1 MFMLVL
7 DIMSYAYPTPQLRL
21 STAASLRIATW
32 NCNGLSKTKKDL
44 AKEMDFDILCLPE
57 THKYTYNDSHMY
69 AAPPPDNDPWS
80 GVSLM
85 LSNRVR
91 KYVTHWDF
99 IGSRIVYCR
108 LKGHTCNYFVIGIYI
123 PHSKRNNPDQLNTYD
138 ELAKLLSQVSNRD
151 CIIILGVFISRF
163 ARDIDNHTDH
173 WSIHNRNDAGGDR
186 LLEIMRTFTL
196 KCVSTYFQHPRKH
209 SNVTYLN
216 VQPQLPPSQID
227 HIIVSLRW
235 SSSVR

>member
-7 DIMSYAYPTPQLRL
+7 VIMSYAYPTPQLRL
-21 STAASLRIATW
+21 STAASLKIATW

-57 THKYTYNDSHMY
+57 THKYTDNDSHMLY
-69 AAPPPDNDPWS
+69 AAPPTDNDPWS

-108 LKGHTCNYFVIGIYI
+108 LKGHACNNI
-123 PHSKRNNPDQLNTYD
+123 
-138 ELAKLLSQVSNRD
+138 
-151 CIIILGVFISRF
+151 
-163 ARDIDNHTDH
+163 HT
-173 WSIHNRNDAGGDR
+173 
-186 LLEIMRTFTL
+186 T
-196 KCVSTYFQHPRKH
+196 
-209 SNVTYLN
+209 
-216 VQPQLPPSQID
+216 
-227 HIIVSLRW
+227 
-235 SSSVR
+235 VRAH